1 MSVVL
6 VLRPKDRWK
15 DSRSLVEASGH
26 HALCASV
33 VEVAYLTPPELPAV
47 LDAVRNGEFQSMAFA
62 SVTAVKALSRVLPDL
77 IRAIPPEIELVA
89 IGPPTA
95 RALQELGAKDV
106 AVPDEYTSEGLVSH
120 LARGKGNVLMLRS
133 DQGND
138 VLRLGLQGRR
148 GLMELAIY
156 SLREGSDDSL
166 GKALDE
172 LRSGNVDAVL
182 HTSSLSARL
191 LVQSYRDRFGH
202 DAEWNAINAAI
213 GPPTRDTL
221 ASMGLKV
228 QVMAR
233 QATFPDL
240 VKAVEERLR
249 QSN

>member
-6 VLRPKDRWK
+6 VLRPKDRWE

-26 HALCASV
+26 RALCASV
-33 VEVAYLTPPELPAV
+33 VEVEYLAPPELPAV
-47 LDAVRNGEFQSMAFA
+47 LDSVRNGEFQSMAFA
-62 SVTAVKALSRVLPDL
+62 SVTAVKALSRALPDP
-77 IRAIPPEIELVA
+77 IRAIPPGTELVA

-95 RALQELGAKDV
+95 RALQELGAKNV

-120 LARGKGNVLMLRS
+120 LAAGKGKVLMLRS

-148 GLMELAIY
+148 GLLEIAMY
-156 SLREGSDDSL
+156 SLREGNDDSL
-166 GKALDE
+166 GMALDE

-191 LVQSYRDRFGH
+191 LVQTYRDRFGQ
-202 DAEWNAINAAI
+202 DARWTVINAAI

-221 ASMGLKV
+221 LSLGLDV
-228 QVMAR
+228 QVMAAR
-233 QATFPDL
+233 ATFPDL